1 MVPRYLLKRVAEGI
15 FMSKLR
21 YGLAV
26 FWPVRTK
33 IDDPHSPA
41 VKGIKVVFNR
51 MLRILCGTVKQDRV
65 SVKRMLEQLGW
76 LSINQVAAEIRL
88 TEVRKA
94 LNLNNGLTDL
104 FEKVQGSTRAATQN
118 RIQLKGQRSKLK
130 ENSFLYP
137 SVKLWN
143 MAPLTVV
150 MAKTES
156 NARRAIREF
165 VKSLPL

>member
-1 MVPRYLLKRVAEGI
+1 M
-15 FMSKLR
+15 
-21 YGLAV
+21 
-26 FWPVRTK
+26 RTK
-33 IDDPHSPA
+33 IEDPHSSA
-41 VKGIKVVFNR
+41 VKGIKVLFNR

-88 TEVRKA
+88 TEVWKA

-104 FEKVQGSTRAATQN
+104 FEKVQGSTRAATPN
-118 RIQLKGQRSKLK
+118 RIQLKGQNSKLK

-143 MAPLTVV
+143 MAPLTIV
-150 MAKTES
+150 MTKTES
-156 NARRAIREF
+156 NARKAIRSF
-165 VKSLPL
+165 AKSLPL